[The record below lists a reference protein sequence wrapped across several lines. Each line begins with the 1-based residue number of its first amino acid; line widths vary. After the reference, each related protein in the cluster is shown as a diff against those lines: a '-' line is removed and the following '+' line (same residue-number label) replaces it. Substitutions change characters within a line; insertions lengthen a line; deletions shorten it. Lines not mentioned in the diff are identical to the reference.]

1 MQVASNHHSY
11 RGVQRSPRPGTTTY
25 MQGKKQTAL
34 AIQKYHILCAALQN
48 KYVIR
53 DITPIEPIEPIK
65 PTPNKHRKLKPMT
78 YRSTLWFSV

>member
-1 MQVASNHHSY
+1 MQVASNNHSH
-11 RGVQRSPRPGTTTY
+11 RGVQRSPRPGTATY

-53 DITPIEPIEPIK
+53 DITPIDPIEPTSDK
-65 PTPNKHRKLKPMT
+65 SRKSKPMT
-78 YRSTLWFSV
+78 YCSTLWFSV

>member
-1 MQVASNHHSY
+1 MTHPTAAFKGARALVRQ
-11 RGVQRSPRPGTTTY
+11 P

-34 AIQKYHILCAALQN
+34 AIQKYHIRCAALQN

-53 DITPIEPIEPIK
+53 DITPIAPITEP
-65 PTPNKHRKLKPMT
+65 TADKHRKSKPMT